1 VSADDGPIGRREVA
15 HRLFAAE
22 FDDASL
28 SYSESDEERA
38 PNYVVTPTGA
48 RVNRLFVV
56 GVLTEVEA
64 VNEETLRARVAD
76 PTGAFVSYAGQYQ
89 PDEMA
94 FLDRTT
100 PPAFLAL
107 TGKARTFEP
116 EDSDRVFTSVRPESI
131 NDVDADTRDRWVVG
145 TAEATLR
152 RVAIFAEALDSGLTG
167 DALQSAL
174 EDAGVDETLAAGVPK
189 AIDHYGTTTA
199 YLEAVRTLAVE
210 TLEVVADE
218 RDEATRLGLAPDE
231 GGEATLGPLPD
242 VTVDLSGAA
251 TTPSATSGAADA
263 ADATASD
270 DEAASGSTET
280 AATATSQTT
289 ETTGGDA
296 TVDAGTT
303 DETSASAEPSSTD
316 VATGDAQSADAATDG
331 EPPGEA
337 SGEPDETTTA
347 DTGATTDTTGTADEA
362 ADVVDETADEDIGD
376 FEPSAGTGSA
386 SEGSTGTA
394 EAATDDTKAE
404 TGAAGAPADTT
415 TDDTAADATTGDG
428 AATDDS
434 DADAEAAPGE
444 EVPDEVLDD
453 DTREAVEAEHGV
465 GFSTGNEVGSAGEAG
480 IDVPDADELAEMEAE
495 ARGETTSDDAGSA
508 AASDEA
514 ATPSADESASTST
527 TGGGTEPTADDGAA
541 SSEDATAATDDDPAT
556 DPADV
561 DLESA
566 VVEAMKAE
574 DTGDGAPREAV
585 VEAVVDEYGVAEG
598 DVDEAIEEALMDGL
612 CYEAGGGLKPI

>member
-152 RVAIFAEALDSGLTG
+152 RVAVFAAALDSGLTG
-167 DALQSAL
+167 DDLRSAL
-174 EDAGVDETLAAGVPK
+174 VDAGVDETLAAGIPR

-218 RDEATRLGLAPDE
+218 RDEASRLDLAPDE

-242 VTVDLSGAA
+242 VAVDLSGA
-251 TTPSATSGAADA
+251 T
-263 ADATASD
+263 ATAS
-270 DEAASGSTET
+270 
-280 AATATSQTT
+280 ATSQTT
-289 ETTGGDA
+289 ETGGTDAAADASATDEASASTDPSATDVTDTTATADA
-296 TVDAGTT
+296 TT
-303 DETSASAEPSSTD
+303 D
-316 VATGDAQSADAATDG
+316 DAQSA
-331 EPPGEA
+331 EA
-337 SGEPDETTTA
+337 SGGADETTTA
-347 DTGATTDTTGTADEA
+347 DTGAATDTTATADA
-362 ADVVDETADEDIGD
+362 ATDVVDETADDDIGD
-376 FEPSAGTGSA
+376 FEPSAGTGSG
-386 SEGSTGTA
+386 SEESTDEGSTGSADAPTDDT
-394 EAATDDTKAE
+394 ATDDATAE
-404 TGAAGAPADTT
+404 TGAADAPAAAT
-415 TDDTAADATTGDG
+415 TDEP
-428 AATDDS
+428 ATDDGVTAGDS
-434 DADAEAAPGE
+434 TADSEAELDE

-508 AASDEA
+508 AAGDDAGSAAASEDAEA
-514 ATPSADESASTST
+514 SSADETASTDDT
-527 TGGGTEPTADDGAA
+527 TAA
-541 SSEDATAATDDDPAT
+541 ADATASDDEPAT

-585 VEAVVDEYGVAEG
+585 VEAVVDEYGVAAD
-598 DVDEAIEEALMDGL
+598 DVEEAIEEALMDGL